1 MNSADFT
8 TNAPGQLVAL
18 ASGAHAF
25 VPKPLPPELSLDM
38 PTIELLA
45 SAERVLGRLAGVGEM
60 LPNPRLL
67 IAPFIRREA
76 VLSSR
81 IEGTIAGEQD
91 LVLYKVDPQ
100 LAETK
105 PDALEVS
112 NYAKA
117 LPYGLK
123 RLTDLPIS
131 LRLIRELHEQL
142 LKGVRGADQ
151 RPGEFRDVQNY
162 IAPTGT
168 PIAAARY
175 VPPPVAQMKTALSA
189 LEKFLHAPANRPLLV
204 DLALIHYQFEAIHPF
219 RDGNGRVG
227 RLLIPLLLAERKALP
242 KPLLYL
248 SAYLEDHRTQYAELL
263 LRVSQTGDW
272 PAWIRFFLQGV
283 AEQAADGVQR
293 ASDLMA
299 LWHDYRRRLETA
311 RVSTLAQRL
320 VDELFLQPAMSVSM
334 AQKVLKVS
342 FLSAQNNVLR
352 LVRVGILREMTGGKR
367 NRIFIAPDIMK
378 ITGFSDDDR

>member
-8 TNAPGQLVAL
+8 SDAPGKLVLL

-25 VPKPLPPELSLDM
+25 VPHPLPPVLALDM
-38 PTIELLA
+38 ATIQALGT
-45 SAERVLGRLAGVGEM
+45 AERILGRLAGVGEM

-67 IAPFIRREA
+67 IGPFVRREA

-81 IEGTIAGEQD
+81 IEGTIADEQD

-100 LAETK
+100 LTEAK

-112 NYAKA
+112 NYAHA
-117 LPYGLK
+117 LQYGLK
-123 RLTDLPIS
+123 RLADLPVS
-131 LRLIRELHEQL
+131 LRFIRELHERL

-162 IAPTGT
+162 IAPGGS
-168 PIAAARY
+168 PISVARF
-175 VPPPVAQMKTALSA
+175 VPPPVAQMKTALAA
-189 LEKFLHAPANRPLLV
+189 LEKFLQPAPERPLLV

-227 RLLIPLLLAERKALP
+227 RLLIPLLLAERKVLP

-248 SAYLEDHRTQYAELL
+248 SAYLEGHRREYSDLL

-272 PAWIRFFLQGV
+272 LSWIRFFLKGI

-320 VDELFLQPAMSVSM
+320 LDELFLQPAINVGM
-334 AQKVLKVS
+334 AQKILKVS

-367 NRIFIAPDIMK
+367 NRIFIAPEIMK
-378 ITGFSDDDR
+378 ITGFTDEDR

>member
-8 TNAPGQLVAL
+8 PNAPGRLLPL

-25 VPKPLPPELSLDM
+25 APAPLPPELSLDM

-67 IAPFIRREA
+67 IGPFVRREA

-81 IEGTIAGEQD
+81 IEGTIAGEED
-91 LVLYKVDPQ
+91 LVLFKVDPE

-117 LPYGLK
+117 LQHGIK
-123 RLTDLPIS
+123 RLAELPVS
-131 LRLIRELHEQL
+131 LRFIRELHQQL

-162 IAPTGT
+162 IAPTGS
-168 PIAAARY
+168 PITAARY
-175 VPPPVAQMKTALSA
+175 VPPPVAQMKTALAA
-189 LEKFLHAPANRPLLV
+189 LEKFLHTPANRPLLV

-248 SAYLEDHRTQYAELL
+248 SAYFEDHRTQYSDLL

-272 PAWIRFFLQGV
+272 LSWIRFFLQGV

-293 ASDLMA
+293 ATDLMA
-299 LWHDYRRRLETA
+299 LWQDYRKRLETA

-320 VDELFLQPAMSVSM
+320 VDELFLQPAINVGM
-334 AQKVLKVS
+334 AQKLLKVS
-342 FLSAQNNVLR
+342 FLSAQNNVMR
-352 LVRVGILREMTGGKR
+352 LVRAGILREMTGGKR
-367 NRIFIAPDIMK
+367 NRIFIAPEVMR
-378 ITGFSDDDR
+378 ITGFTDADR

>member
-1 MNSADFT
+1 
-8 TNAPGQLVAL
+8 
-18 ASGAHAF
+18 
-25 VPKPLPPELSLDM
+25 
-38 PTIELLA
+38 
-45 SAERVLGRLAGVGEM
+45 VL
-60 LPNPRLL
+60 
-67 IAPFIRREA
+67 F
-76 VLSSR
+76 
-81 IEGTIAGEQD
+81 
-91 LVLYKVDPQ
+91 KVDPE

-117 LPYGLK
+117 LQHGIK
-123 RLTDLPIS
+123 RLAELPVS
-131 LRLIRELHEQL
+131 LRFIRELHQQL

-162 IAPTGT
+162 IAPTGS
-168 PIAAARY
+168 PITAARY
-175 VPPPVAQMKTALSA
+175 VPPPVAQMKTALAA
-189 LEKFLHAPANRPLLV
+189 LEKFLHTPANRPLLV

-248 SAYLEDHRTQYAELL
+248 SAYFEDHRTQYSDLL

-272 PAWIRFFLQGV
+272 LSWIRFFLQGV

-293 ASDLMA
+293 ATDLMA
-299 LWHDYRRRLETA
+299 LWQDYRKRLETA

-320 VDELFLQPAMSVSM
+320 VDELFLQPAINVGM
-334 AQKVLKVS
+334 AQKLLKVS
-342 FLSAQNNVLR
+342 FLSAQNNVMR
-352 LVRVGILREMTGGKR
+352 LVRAGILREMTGGKR
-367 NRIFIAPDIMK
+367 NRIFIAPEVMR
-378 ITGFSDDDR
+378 ITGFTDADR

>member
-1 MNSADFT
+1 MNSGDFT
-8 TNAPGQLVAL
+8 TNAPGRLVSL
-18 ASGAHAF
+18 PSGADAF
-25 VPKPLPPELSLDM
+25 VPHPLPPELSLDM
-38 PTIELLA
+38 ATIELLA
-45 SAERVLGRLAGVGEM
+45 SAERMLGRLAGVGEM

-67 IAPFIRREA
+67 IGPFVRREA

-91 LVLYKVDPQ
+91 LVLFKVDPD

-117 LPYGLK
+117 LQHGIK
-123 RLTDLPIS
+123 RLAELPVS
-131 LRLIRELHEQL
+131 LRFIRELHEQL
-142 LKGVRGADQ
+142 LKGVRGADL

-162 IAPTGT
+162 IAPAGS
-168 PIAAARY
+168 PIAAARF
-175 VPPPVAQMKTALSA
+175 VPPPAAQMKTALAA
-189 LEKFLHAPANRPLLV
+189 LEKFLHTPANRPLLV

-248 SAYLEDHRTQYAELL
+248 SAYLEDHRAQYADLL

-272 PAWIRFFLQGV
+272 LSWIRFFLQGV

-293 ASDLMA
+293 ATDVMA
-299 LWHDYRRRLETA
+299 LWQDYRKRLETA
-311 RVSTLAQRL
+311 RVSSLAQRL
-320 VDELFLQPAMSVSM
+320 VDELFSQPAINVGM
-334 AQKVLKVS
+334 AQKLLKVS
-342 FLSAQNNVLR
+342 FLSAQNNVMR
-352 LVRVGILREMTGGKR
+352 LVRAGILREITGGKR
-367 NRIFIAPDIMK
+367 NRIFIAPELMR
-378 ITGFSDDDR
+378 ITGFTDADR

>member
-1 MNSADFT
+1 MNFADFT
-8 TNAPGQLVAL
+8 ATAPGKLVQLTG
-18 ASGAHAF
+18 GAHAF
-25 VPKPLPPELSLDM
+25 VPNPLPPALSLDM

-45 SAERVLGRLAGVGEM
+45 SAERVLGRLAGAGEM

-67 IAPFIRREA
+67 IGPFVRREA

-91 LVLYKVDPQ
+91 LVLFKVDPD

-117 LPYGLK
+117 LQHGIK
-123 RLTDLPIS
+123 RLADLPIS
-131 LRLIRELHEQL
+131 LRFIRELHEQL

-168 PIAAARY
+168 PISAARF
-175 VPPPVAQMKTALSA
+175 VPPPVAQMKTALTA
-189 LEKFLHAPANRPLLV
+189 LEKFLHTPSNRPLLV

-248 SAYLEDHRTQYAELL
+248 SAYLEDHRAEYSNLL

-272 PAWIRFFLQGV
+272 LSWIRFFLQGI

-293 ASDLMA
+293 ATDLMA
-299 LWHDYRRRLETA
+299 LWQDYRKRLETA
-311 RVSTLAQRL
+311 RVSSLAQRL
-320 VDELFLQPAMSVSM
+320 VDELFSQPAINVGM
-334 AQKVLKVS
+334 AQKILKVS
-342 FLSAQNNVLR
+342 FLSAQNNVMR
-352 LVRVGILREMTGGKR
+352 LVRAGILREMTGGKR
-367 NRIFIAPDIMK
+367 NRIFIAPEIMQ
-378 ITGFSDDDR
+378 ITGFTDEDR